1 MRKESSV
8 IGEDIRKL
16 AYRVE
21 RYLRLEATE
30 RLTVLTTVIVLA
42 AATFALATSAIFFFS
57 TGLVKTLTLVT
68 GDDTVSYY
76 MVGAIL
82 LLLIVLLF
90 IIGRPLIESRLVKTF
105 SSQLLDGP
113 SITEQ
118 VSAQGNSDEQI
129 QRLAES
135 LVAELD
141 EYGKEGGSL

>member
-1 MRKESSV
+1 
-8 IGEDIRKL
+8 
-16 AYRVE
+16 
-21 RYLRLEATE
+21 
-30 RLTVLTTVIVLA
+30 
-42 AATFALATSAIFFFS
+42 
-57 TGLVKTLTLVT
+57 
-68 GDDTVSYY
+68 

>member
-42 AATFALATSAIFFFS
+42 AVTFALATSAIFFFS

-68 GDDTVSYY
+68 GDEMVSCY

-82 LLLIVLLF
+82 LLLIVLMF
-90 IIGRPLIESRLVKTF
+90 IIGKPMIESRLVKTF

-118 VSAQGNSDEQI
+118 VSAQGSSNEQI

>member
-42 AATFALATSAIFFFS
+42 AVTFALATSAIFFFS

-68 GDDTVSYY
+68 GDEMVSYY

-82 LLLIVLLF
+82 LLLIVLMF
-90 IIGRPLIESRLVKTF
+90 IIGKPLIESRLVKTF
-105 SSQLLDGP
+105 SCQLLDGP

-118 VSAQGNSDEQI
+118 VSARVNSDEQI

>member
-42 AATFALATSAIFFFS
+42 AATFSLATSAIFFFS

-68 GDDTVSYY
+68 GDETVSYY

-118 VSAQGNSDEQI
+118 VSVQGNSDEQI

-135 LVAELD
+135 LVADLD

>member
-1 MRKESSV
+1 
-8 IGEDIRKL
+8 
-16 AYRVE
+16 
-21 RYLRLEATE
+21 
-30 RLTVLTTVIVLA
+30 
-42 AATFALATSAIFFFS
+42 
-57 TGLVKTLTLVT
+57 
-68 GDDTVSYY
+68 
-76 MVGAIL
+76 
-82 LLLIVLLF
+82 
-90 IIGRPLIESRLVKTF
+90 LIESRLVKTF